1 MEQIAEK
8 RFPATPKRRQ
18 EARKK
23 GQVLK
28 SQELT
33 SAVMLI
39 AIVGLLKFWLP
50 NIFNSMASILRYAAT
65 LSIEWNVRSVWEVMI
80 NISWQC
86 LLVLGPI
93 FLVSVVMAIA
103 MNFLQVGSLFTIEP
117 IIPKFSRLNP
127 LEGIK
132 RMFGLKALVQL
143 VKSLFKVI
151 VIGYFLFDS
160 IRDNMDI
167 FPALQAIEVSQSVLL
182 IGNLLYDM
190 AWNIA
195 LAFLVIA
202 IADSLYQWWEYEK
215 SLRMSHEDLKEEFK
229 QSEGDPQLKA
239 QIKKRQR
246 MIAMRRMME
255 DLKQADVVITNP
267 THYAV
272 ALKYDLSKHPA
283 PYVVAKGQDEIAL
296 RIRAVAEENKIVI
309 MENKPLARA
318 LYAQVD
324 LGQVVPAEL
333 YKAVAEVLAFVFK
346 LNKRKRSYTA

>member
-8 RFPATPKRRQ
+8 RFPATAKRRH

-33 SAVMLI
+33 SAVMLL
-39 AIVGLLKFWLP
+39 ALVAFLKFWIP
-50 NIFNSMASILRYAAT
+50 NLLDSMANILRYAAT
-65 LSIEWNVRSVWEVMI
+65 LSIEWNIRTVWEVMI
-80 NISWQC
+80 NVSWEC
-86 LLVLGPI
+86 LLILGPL
-93 FLVSVVMAIA
+93 FMVAMAVA
-103 MNFLQVGSLFTIEP
+103 VAVNYLQVGSLFTVEP
-117 IIPKFSRLNP
+117 IMPKLSRLNP

-132 RMFGLKALVQL
+132 RMFGIKSLVQL

-151 VIGYFLFDS
+151 IIGYFLFDS

-167 FPALQAIEVSQSVLL
+167 FPVLQAIEVSQSITL

-190 AWNIA
+190 AWNIS
-195 LAFLVIA
+195 LAFLILA
-202 IADSLYQWWEYEK
+202 ILDSLYQWWDYEK
-215 SLRMSHEDLKEEFK
+215 SMRMSHEEIKEEYK
-229 QSEGDPQLKA
+229 QAEGDPQLKG
-239 QIKKRQR
+239 QIRKRQR

-267 THYAV
+267 THFAV

-283 PYVVAKGQDEIAL
+283 PFVVAKGQDEIAL
-296 RIRAVAEENKIVI
+296 RIRAIAEESNIVI

-324 LGQVVPAEL
+324 LGEVVPADL
-333 YKAVAEVLAFVFK
+333 YKAVAEVLAFVYK